1 MNTKHNHAS
10 SADIDGDG
18 DLDIVIGQTRNDPYY
33 AGRAVQILI
42 NDGTGNFADQTD
54 QRVSQ
59 ADVTDPESGS
69 WGEGYVHLLDVNGDG
84 YIDIFDRNGTT
95 PVLWD
100 GQVRDHGVD
109 IWLNDGSGRF
119 THVPQTVFPYVQPKD
134 LMGPK

>member
-1 MNTKHNHAS
+1 M
-10 SADIDGDG
+10 
-18 DLDIVIGQTRNDPYY
+18 
-33 AGRAVQILI
+33 
-42 NDGTGNFADQTD
+42 
-54 QRVSQ
+54 
-59 ADVTDPESGS
+59 
-69 WGEGYVHLLDVNGDG
+69 HLLDVNGDG

-134 LMGPK
+134 LMGPKYARTRFGPLMEAAPIDLDGQAGIDIVTFVVTSTTPTAGFGESTLYTLTSKKKLQTSDLH